1 MKEHGSSTVAIRKR
15 IKKMHSKAKFAGGFY
30 VFGTFLL
37 AVLTILSL
45 FLSNILPT
53 ATIGG
58 AAWSWAEFIKP
69 FKDLDNKES
78 YVGLIISILFAV
90 LVLIIVL
97 SFIAC
102 LFGKTRKDLAKKYT
116 KVTNACNVNMG
127 AMKKLGKRYSRSL
140 SAIVSI
146 WFIIAVLSGDFKL
159 GLLGYITLGVGLL
172 IHFWAGLVEGTTSVF
187 DVSGTT
193 PVELKRSYSMFL
205 YFWRNLLQVVG
216 LVAVLFVFTKITS
229 LGGDVAGIL
238 QGSFGFGNVFGLIAL
253 ALQALILIFALVL
266 IKHTTNTTE
275 FNRIGVEGP
284 GMKNYVVFSVLT
296 AIVAAGTFVVLHF
309 LAKNTAAIKILTF
322 ELSIGLWYVGIAVVM
337 ILMVI
342 FENIFKSKTSKQK
355 EAKAEKKAKKL
366 AKKAEKAERK
376 AKEAEEEEAEAAAM
390 LMPPVATVPPQLAA
404 QLPPQVQVQ
413 MPAQAQQVVH
423 TVPAQSQIQYVPMYY
438 PLPYPYGGGCP
449 HNCPQQQQATPP
461 CGKSPFP
468 VPNAVAEEEEEAPTK
483 KEIKAEKKQEKKQ
496 AKKDKKAAKK
506 QAKKDKKAA
515 KKQAK
520 VDKKAEKKQKKID
533 KKLAKK
539 GIIVEK
545 EPETKVEEPV
555 VAPVV
560 EPQPAPQTNTRA
572 FELRLVLPPE
582 LLPSFR
588 REAEV
593 KAAAKEE
600 EEPVLEEV
608 EVRSWQIRCPN
619 CGKLLEVKDSSAYHR
634 CPTCAKVF
642 QLSKSKKGVIRP

>member
-90 LVLIIVL
+90 LVLIVVL

-187 DVSGTT
+187 DVSGTA

-216 LVAVLFVFTKITS
+216 LVAVLFVFTKVTT

-238 QGSFGFGNVFGLIAL
+238 KGSFSFGNTFSLIAL
-253 ALQALILIFALVL
+253 ALQALLLVFALVL

-296 AIVAAGTFVVLHF
+296 AIVAAETFVVLHF

-322 ELSIGLWYVGIAVVM
+322 ELSVGLWYVGIAVVM

-376 AKEAEEEEAEAAAM
+376 AKEAEEEETEAAAM
-390 LMPPVATVPPQLAA
+390 MMPAVANVPPQLAA
-404 QLPPQVQVQ
+404 QLPPQVQ
-413 MPAQAQQVVH
+413 MPAQAQQVIH

-438 PLPYPYGGGCP
+438 PLPYPYGGSCP
-449 HNCPQQQQATPP
+449 HSCSQQQPTPP
-461 CGKSPFP
+461 CGKPPFP
-468 VPNAVAEEEEEAPTK
+468 APNNAVVEEEEEQPTK
-483 KEIKAEKKQEKKQ
+483 KEIKAEKKQS
-496 AKKDKKAAKK
+496 KKDKKAAKK

-545 EPETKVEEPV
+545 EPEAKVEETV

-582 LLPSFR
+582 LLPSLR
-588 REAEV
+588 KDSEARAV
-593 KAAAKEE
+593 AKEDD
-600 EEPVLEEV
+600 EPVLEEV
-608 EVRSWQIRCPN
+608 EIRSWQIRCPN

-634 CPTCAKVF
+634 CPACAKVF